1 MFNAIVQI
9 NLFKVERILA
19 IALVQHESRIMRYK
33 GTESGRKIV
42 CCTDLAS
49 EVGKFDST
57 AAARDDS
64 MVGHSVQCRARA
76 TAIPCLG
83 WPILGPITTIAWMTL
98 RNHLAQRLLGPHKVE
113 Q

>member
-1 MFNAIVQI
+1 MFDAIVQI

-49 EVGKFDST
+49 EIGKFDST

-64 MVGHSVQCRARA
+64 YAKCQISSIST
-76 TAIPCLG
+76 TAS
-83 WPILGPITTIAWMTL
+83 M
-98 RNHLAQRLLGPHKVE
+98 E
-113 Q
+113 Y